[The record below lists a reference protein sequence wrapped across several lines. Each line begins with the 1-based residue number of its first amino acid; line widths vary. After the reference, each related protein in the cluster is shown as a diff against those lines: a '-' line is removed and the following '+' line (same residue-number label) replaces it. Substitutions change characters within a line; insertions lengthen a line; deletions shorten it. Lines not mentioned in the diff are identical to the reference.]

1 MGIESILALAAAVFV
16 FSLKPGP
23 GIMMSM
29 ARSVSDGLPG
39 LITFLLGFNIGLG
52 IYLAIVFIGFET
64 INVDILF
71 LSILLKS
78 LAAIYLIYI
87 GVKGLTNPKP
97 AAPVVE
103 SETLFDSMTSAVMLT
118 LSNPMIIVFYAS
130 VMQVFINPAELA
142 LDEKILIAAML
153 MAIDTFGMVIY
164 CLPLLIFR
172 QRIPE
177 SFMAKVQIVSSVII
191 ILMGL
196 YIGYTAVGA
205 EDALSV
211 F

>member
-1 MGIESILALAAAVFV
+1 
-16 FSLKPGP
+16 
-23 GIMMSM
+23 
-29 ARSVSDGLPG
+29 
-39 LITFLLGFNIGLG
+39 
-52 IYLAIVFIGFET
+52 
-64 INVDILF
+64 
-71 LSILLKS
+71 
-78 LAAIYLIYI
+78 
-87 GVKGLTNPKP
+87 
-97 AAPVVE
+97 
-103 SETLFDSMTSAVMLT
+103 TSAVMLT